1 MSIKLRLALLL
12 GLLLVAFLGSL
23 LLLRRLEKQQL
34 EAMLASSQRDSIE
47 LLDRWID
54 LTGQSLRQFAFD
66 YSLWDDMA
74 TFVERPDVA
83 WARINIDESLP
94 NFNAHAAWVLRP
106 DGTVLYAVHRNDQGA
121 LPLPLTATEW
131 MGIVANTPFVHFFA
145 EHHDGN
151 VIELRGGPIQRS
163 ADTTRT
169 GKPLG
174 WLVVARLWDESHL
187 RTLAALTES
196 ETRLTRTGD
205 LPLDTEREAGIA
217 LLRPLNDWQ
226 GRTLRML
233 HLHRPVPEL
242 AQMLYADAFE
252 ARIFVG
258 FGLLVILSLGLSL
271 QRWVL
276 HPLEK
281 IGESLANESLDPIQP
296 LLKERTELS
305 RVAQL
310 IESSFSQKA
319 ALRREVDERRRA
331 EEALRQSETALRE
344 TIEERARLGR
354 DLHDGVIQSIYAAGM
369 GLAAA
374 RSQLRGEPGES
385 EQRIDQVRNALNET
399 IRDLRNFI
407 TGLEPEALKHQTF
420 SQAVGALIE
429 FLQSI
434 QPIQVDLA
442 LDEDLTERL
451 PTTVRTD
458 ALQIIREAVSNS
470 LRHGKARSVRIAFA
484 RESDLACLEVAD
496 DGTGFD
502 PLNVRKGGH
511 GLANIAERAR
521 ASEAEFLL
529 HSAPGKGTRVVVKF
543 PYRIQAPA

>member
-23 LLLRRLEKQQL
+23 LLLKRLERQQW

-66 YSLWDDMA
+66 YSLWDEMA
-74 TFVERPDVA
+74 GFVERPDPA
-83 WARINIDESLP
+83 WARINLDASLP
-94 NFNAHAAWVLRP
+94 NFNAHAAWVLRT
-106 DGTVLYAVHRNDQGA
+106 DGTVVYAVKRDSDGA
-121 LPLPLTATEW
+121 PPLPLPIADLRALTA
-131 MGIVANTPFVHFFA
+131 NNPFTHFYA
-145 EHHDGN
+145 ENGDGLLLE
-151 VIELRGGPIQRS
+151 VRGSPIQRS
-163 ADTTRT
+163 SDTARS
-169 GKPLG
+169 GPPLG
-174 WLVVARLWDESHL
+174 WLLVARLWDEGHL

-196 ETRLTRTGD
+196 ETRLTRPDSRPVDPGHG
-205 LPLDTEREAGIA
+205 AGIA
-217 LLRPLNDWQ
+217 LLRPLSDWQ

-233 HLHRPVPEL
+233 HLERSVPEVG
-242 AQMLYADAFE
+242 QMLQQDAFE
-252 ARIFVG
+252 ARIFVA
-258 FGLLVILSLGLSL
+258 FGLLVIVSLGLSL

-276 HPLEK
+276 QPLER
-281 IGESLANESLDPIQP
+281 IGESLATERRDPIQP
-296 LLKERTELS
+296 LLKENNELS

-310 IESSFSQKA
+310 IESSFEQKA
-319 ALRREVDERRRA
+319 ALRREVEERRRA

-344 TIEERARLGR
+344 TLEERARLGR

-374 RSQLRGEPGES
+374 RSQLQTESGEA

-420 SQAVGALIE
+420 TQAVASLIE

-434 QPIQVDLA
+434 GPIQVDVN
-442 LDEDLTERL
+442 LDEDLAEHL
-451 PTTVRTD
+451 PTTMRTD
-458 ALQIIREAVSNS
+458 ALQIIREAISNS
-470 LRHGKARSVRIAFA
+470 LRHGKAGSVRVALEREGDKA
-484 RESDLACLEVAD
+484 RLEIAD
-496 DGTGFD
+496 DGLGFD
-502 PLNVRKGGH
+502 PANVRSGGH

-521 ASEAEFLL
+521 ASEAEFTLR
-529 HSAPGKGTRVVVKF
+529 SAPGNGTRVIVKF
-543 PYRIQAPA
+543 PLPIITPT